1 MKAKLVIGLLLVSAA
16 ALASDENSMS
26 TDARTPINLSAQQ
39 KDFVLERMRRMLETL
54 TGIQQSLVQ
63 GSPEKVDDLVGL
75 LFEYTKEN
83 HPDSL
88 HDSMPAGFQQ
98 MSKQMNSHWKA
109 LAKENTDAML
119 IQKEMVTI
127 MSTCNAC
134 HRSYRIE

>member
-16 ALASDENSMS
+16 ALASDGHSVS
-26 TDARTPINLSAQQ
+26 TDARTPINLSVQQ

-54 TGIQQSLVQ
+54 TGIQQSLIQ
-63 GSPEKVDDLVGL
+63 ESPEKVDDLVSL
-75 LFEYTKEN
+75 LFEYTREN
-83 HPDSL
+83 HPDGL

-98 MSKQMNSHWKA
+98 MSKQMNGHWKT
-109 LAKENTDAML
+109 LAKENTDAAF
-119 IQKEMVTI
+119 IQEKVVTI

>member
-16 ALASDENSMS
+16 AFASDENSVS
-26 TDARTPINLSAQQ
+26 TDARTPIKLSAQQ

-63 GSPEKVDDLVGL
+63 ESPEKVDDLVSL
-75 LFEYTKEN
+75 LFEYTREN
-83 HPDSL
+83 SPSGL

-109 LAKENTDAML
+109 LAKENTDAAV

-127 MSTCNAC
+127 MATCNAC